1 MAQQIKQELKQHAS
15 SKDPLFLQSF
25 WKTGKGQYAQ
35 GDIVRGVT
43 VPIVRAISLNYLDS
57 IDKDTII
64 ALLQDPIHDIRLFA
78 LITLVYLF
86 KRHNKYHR
94 SQEEI
99 VTIYLDNIQY
109 VNHRDL
115 VDTSCRD
122 ILGKRL
128 LDKDRTLLYTFAQSD
143 HLRKQ
148 RIAIVTTRTFLK
160 HKQAQD
166 TIAISKILLNH
177 PHDLIHK
184 AVGWM
189 LREMG
194 KLVYR
199 SLLIDF
205 LDQYAKTMPSV
216 MRSYAIEHLSIHER
230 KKYKKK

>member
-1 MAQQIKQELKQHAS
+1 MRK
-15 SKDPLFLQSF
+15 
-25 WKTGKGQYAQ
+25 
-35 GDIVRGVT
+35 
-43 VPIVRAISLNYLDS
+43 ISLSYLHS
-57 IDKDTII
+57 IDKQTITT
-64 ALLQDPIHDIRLFA
+64 LLQDPVHDLRLFA

-86 KRHNKYHR
+86 NKHKKYHR
-94 SQEEI
+94 LQEEI
-99 VTIYLDNIQY
+99 VRIYLDNIQY

-143 HLRKQ
+143 NLRKQ

-160 HKQAQD
+160 HNQPQD

-184 AVGWM
+184 AVWRM

-194 KLVYR
+194 KLVGR
-199 SLLIDF
+199 KHLVQF
-205 LDQYAKTMPSV
+205 LDTYAAQMPSV
-216 MRSYAIEHLSIHER
+216 MRSYATEHLAIHER
-230 KKYKKK
+230 KKYKNKNR

>member
-1 MAQQIKQELKQHAS
+1 M
-15 SKDPLFLQSF
+15 
-25 WKTGKGQYAQ
+25 
-35 GDIVRGVT
+35 RGVT
-43 VPIVRAISLNYLDS
+43 VPIVRKISLSYLDS
-57 IDKDTII
+57 IDKKTII
-64 ALLQDPIHDIRLFA
+64 DLLQDPVHDLRLFA

-86 KRHNKYHR
+86 NKHKKYHR

-99 VTIYLDNIQY
+99 VHIYLDNIHY

-128 LDKDRTLLYTFAQSD
+128 LDKDRTLLYTFAQSE

-148 RIAIVTTRTFLK
+148 RIAIVTTWTFLK
-160 HKQAQD
+160 YKQPQD

-194 KLVYR
+194 KLVDR
-199 SLLIDF
+199 QLLIQF
-205 LDQYAKTMPSV
+205 LDKHASVMPSV
-216 MRSYAIEHLSIHER
+216 MRSYATEHLAIDQR
-230 KKYKKK
+230 KKYKKARI